1 MDTINLYKEDYKE
14 FVMKRKIYIGLSI
27 CWMIFIFYMS
37 NQPATVSSSQSGGF
51 INMLCNIPVI
61 GIVVENLMKIGL
73 AEFLIRKSAHMF
85 LYFVLAILFYMAVK
99 QNNNIK
105 DYSLAFILSALYA
118 CTDEFH
124 QLFVYGRSGEF
135 RDVLVDSTGALIGLI
150 LVALLLKILEKCK
163 L

>member
-1 MDTINLYKEDYKE
+1 
-14 FVMKRKIYIGLSI
+14 
-27 CWMIFIFYMS
+27 
-37 NQPATVSSSQSGGF
+37 
-51 INMLCNIPVI
+51 MLCNIPVI

-85 LYFVLAILFYMAVK
+85 LYFVLAILLYMAVK

-105 DYSLAFILSALYA
+105 YYSLAFILSVLYA

-135 RDVLVDSTGALIGLI
+135 RDVLVDSTGALIGLV

-163 L
+163 LKR